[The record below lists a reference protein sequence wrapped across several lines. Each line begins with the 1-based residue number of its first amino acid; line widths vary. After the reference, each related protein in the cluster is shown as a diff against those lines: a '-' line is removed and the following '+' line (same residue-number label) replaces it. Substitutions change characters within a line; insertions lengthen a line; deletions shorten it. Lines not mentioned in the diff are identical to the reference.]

1 MEGPRIPSTRAF
13 ARPLWHD
20 VGMSPHD
27 LRIDIAGDVVEW
39 QTLLSGMQTATLEG
53 ASPDGAWT
61 LSGSCSWNP
70 RSGADAAE
78 GDLTLSRDDGAELF
92 ATLAAGTVVERA
104 SDAAD
109 AAAYDARLEFTI
121 DGGAGDFD
129 DATGSIRADGRL
141 SRETFSF
148 HLQLKID

>member
-1 MEGPRIPSTRAF
+1 
-13 ARPLWHD
+13 
-20 VGMSPHD
+20 MSPPD

-53 ASPDGAWT
+53 ASSDGAWT

-70 RSGADAAE
+70 RSGPAAGE

-92 ATLAAGTVVERA
+92 ATLAAGTVTERP

-109 AAAYDARLEFTI
+109 AAAYDASLEFAV
-121 DGGAGDFD
+121 DGGAGALDA
-129 DATGSIRADGRL
+129 ATGSIRAEGRL
-141 SRETFSF
+141 SRETFLLRIEVSIT
-148 HLQLKID
+148 QG